1 MNMKKYIFML
11 TYNEQDFWIKN
22 YPKDFVDA
30 HFKPHNFHFI
40 VLDNGNQP
48 RMKQWCEENS
58 FTYYASEHNI
68 GSSGGYNWA
77 FKVAYSM
84 NLDTALFMQADV
96 EVSNAEPL
104 LLTYNLT
111 KADGANNF
119 YIWPQNLYGFWLDS
133 PVNEPWINEPL
144 HNLGNLVGFNSLAQF
159 KYNCYF
165 DENYVVTHIDDM
177 EFLQYLSSNNVM
189 KFKNVAEVCNLTN
202 QFYSKGLPGFAYA
215 NFPYA
220 TGPFTIDAGNSTF
233 TVHHAS
239 QTFQVQQT
247 GEHRFH
253 EKWLEINEPYYRNCY
268 GENCEM
274 GRKPYDPSRWT
285 RFGYPPYPVLHEINR
300 FFVQYPELNVNGL
313 EPWKIPNE

>member
-1 MNMKKYIFML
+1 MSMKYIFML
-11 TYNEQDFWIKN
+11 TYNEQDLWIKN
-22 YPKDFVDA
+22 YPKEFVDA

-40 VLDNGNQP
+40 VLDNGNQS
-48 RMKQWCEENS
+48 RMKQWCEENG

-96 EVSNAEPL
+96 EINNAEPL

-119 YIWPQNLYGFWLDS
+119 YIWPQTLYGYWLEP
-133 PVNEPWINEPL
+133 PVNEPWITEPL

-159 KYNCYF
+159 KNNCYF
-165 DENYVVTHIDDM
+165 DENYVVTHCDDL
-177 EFLQYLSSNNVM
+177 EFILYLTNNNVGM
-189 KFKNVAEVCNLTN
+189 KFKNVAELHNLNN
-202 QFYSKGLPGFAYA
+202 QYYDQTVHG
-215 NFPYA
+215 
-220 TGPFTIDAGNSTF
+220 GPFTIDAGNFTF

-239 QTFQVQQT
+239 QAIQTQQT
-247 GEHRFH
+247 GEHKFH
-253 EKWLEINEPYYRNCY
+253 DKWLEINEPYYRTCFS
-268 GENCEM
+268 ENCVVV
-274 GRKPYDPSRWT
+274 RRPYDPSRWT

-300 FFVQYPELNVNGL
+300 FFVQYPELNVNGTEL
-313 EPWKIPNE
+313 WKIPNE